1 MKLCFAGHGHCF
13 RARVVVL
20 AAKFPA
26 FGHFSKYDFINLHPQ
41 VIVTDDQ
48 YKFMMEDYMQT
59 KLGEDYVVPKRYL
72 NVRVRE
78 NATDLEMLTLAA
90 GLRAAI

>member
-1 MKLCFAGHGHCF
+1 MTKVTIGYVHKQYLCFAW
-13 RARVVVL
+13 R
-20 AAKFPA
+20 
-26 FGHFSKYDFINLHPQ
+26 
-41 VIVTDDQ
+41 DDQ

-59 KLGEDYVVPKRYL
+59 KHGEDYVVPKRYL

-78 NATDLEMLTLAA
+78 NATDLEMLTLTA